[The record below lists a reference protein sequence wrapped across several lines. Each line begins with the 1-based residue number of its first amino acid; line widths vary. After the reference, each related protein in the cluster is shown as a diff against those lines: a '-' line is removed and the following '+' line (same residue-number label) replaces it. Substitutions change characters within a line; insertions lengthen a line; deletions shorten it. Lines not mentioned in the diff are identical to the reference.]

1 MCIVLSTIMAF
12 GTFVT
17 ITFGSALFQNWFGVR
32 TMLSAYAAD
41 MINTEGAIAVNEDA
55 MVADDHTIS
64 LENKDGTNTVYI
76 FSEPISFT
84 DASGEIKLKDISVE
98 KANWSLKRQ
107 GYDYTN
113 GQNDYRINFSADSK
127 KGLRIEY
134 NDVAISVIP
143 QDANDVDGNE
153 AVAEILSENF
163 EVFQYKNI
171 YGNGTNLRYYPQLNG
186 VKDEIILNQNIN
198 KYAYSFSLE
207 TENCT
212 AQINEDGT
220 VSIVDQNECEVQVF
234 EAPYAYDSVY
244 VDGETDEHISDCN
257 YTLIDNGN
265 NQYTLTIHV
274 SKEWLESSATVYPV
288 VIDPTTSHLSE
299 NKDAEVNA
307 ANPTTNYGSEQT
319 NGVGKGSVHGAGRF
333 YTYFSIPSEI
343 TSYATIN
350 SASHWERETSEKTTT
365 AHVKAFL
372 VKSSWTESGI
382 TWNNKPEYYND
393 IATPYKNINSASTDK
408 ENAPL
413 WYKFD
418 VKNIVQAIVG
428 QGNIKK
434 TNYGL
439 AFLSKCEIDNLT
451 VERWRTFAA
460 RSHST
465 SAYRPYTVINYTN
478 DTTAPTI
485 VYHCT
490 PTGWKKDGVTISVD
504 DSSYSDTGGSGKSAS
519 PYSFSTV
526 AGTYNW
532 GTTTSAFYPT
542 NGTYFL
548 SVRDKAHNI
557 RTYTI
562 KIEKIDHLAPTDEP
576 TASISPTGWT
586 KDGVSITVQADDAD
600 ATNNYGKSGVKYYSC
615 TKTAGQYDWKSVS
628 DVNTSYTFTGKDN
641 GTYYI
646 YAKDQVG
653 NISPVNTLTV
663 SNVDKTPP
671 TINSVTGNPEEWTK
685 DNVTLTVN
693 ASDAQSGL
701 HTSPYSFSNTQG
713 VYNWQAS
720 NNKTFTGN
728 QTVYIYVRDKVGNIS
743 AARTV
748 VINKID
754 KTAPIY
760 NSITLEPSNWTNKD
774 VTLTINNPAD
784 ALSGLHDLPF
794 SFNNGVSWTDEDSNT
809 YSENTNVTVKIRDKV
824 SNIVTAESVNIDFID
839 KVDPEITNVNV
850 TQNDTQTSIT
860 ITASDDASGVSTYS
874 IDGGETWQSENTFS
888 LPNNSQNFAF
898 VSVQDLAGN
907 ITDYQNTIELV
918 MPEFYSYDNVVGIYN
933 PVFSSEEAIQYRI
946 GENGTWKT
954 YDKPFEISRTSSTTV
969 FAKFENGTTVIS
981 ETFTPTGTNSIY
993 AYTESKTDLTVV
1005 NNDISFAV
1013 SRDYD
1018 SNTNEWTFSTESQAV
1033 LSADGKMVV
1042 VALPEGEM
1050 LHFIPSGQNEFKDE
1064 TLDVVLTVDS
1074 GAYSFEYEDL
1084 MYAYF
1089 TNTGRLHCVS
1099 GKFDNCVELTYDTNN
1114 QLNAI
1119 LSKVGNETR
1128 TYSVQENSNGKIEY
1142 IETPIQDSNNIHE
1155 KLVYQYTNDGLV
1167 KVYYDKDTLQF
1178 KRADDIIL
1186 DEYSYTNSK
1195 LTSFNGSTVAYDEDD
1210 NYVSLTTPAG
1220 ETIPNP
1226 AISCEIDAVVEE
1238 EGEPQPQIV
1247 YTYFEGTDVVET
1259 ETTTIT
1265 YDGITYTTVKT
1276 YDIKERLL
1284 SVCYTSGEESSLT
1297 SYTYFGDSDTVHTET
1312 VTETDY
1318 TSVITYDERG
1328 NTVCENVTTPD
1339 QESTTTYTYDSW
1351 GNAPS
1356 VVSTVTENGVTTP
1369 VSGTVYEYD
1378 DLNRCIK
1385 ETVIVPNAD
1394 DEVTLYGYNPLD
1406 DVIYEKYDNEISRT
1420 LYDQYGRIVQEIES
1434 QDYTAA
1440 DDGITLNTQ
1449 GYPVGNDSYS
1459 NTNVGDR
1466 YVYDSSTR
1474 LLTSETNRLDVLTT
1488 YTYHP
1493 NTSIIA
1499 SEVFDIYRYEYNS
1512 NGNLEY
1518 IYIADTTPAYAQYV
1532 YDNHQNN
1539 TEIHYGN
1546 GQTVY
1551 YAYDSH
1557 NNVVSQSYTGRN
1569 ETTPVT
1575 QFIYE
1580 YDNDGE
1586 LTATIDLNS
1595 QRYTAYTNNTVTVS
1609 TLVSTVVD
1617 NETTYSAGTLIY
1629 SYADTTQETTNGVT
1643 TPATSTKAYNGNTVG
1658 ITYNENNTAYT
1669 LNNSSLFNL
1678 VEAND
1683 EQNHTSSTT
1692 IKDGSDNVLFA
1703 NSYTYDTDG
1712 NITSM
1717 TSGDV
1722 STSYIYDSKGR
1733 ITEYHQ
1739 GTEAAYYTYD
1749 SKGQLTREDLNYTGY
1764 QKTLTYT
1771 YDARGNITRV
1781 KEYAY
1786 TRGSLTELE
1795 DVTNLSFEYEDE
1807 VWLDEVDNAG
1817 QYEFIYD
1824 ASGNPVD
1831 ISGLTLNWTNGRQLD
1846 STGYYDSD
1854 DNYYPISDYTYD
1866 DEGIRTARTEWNTT
1880 TYYTTEDGLITSQYE
1895 LDSQGNKQN
1904 EMIFIYNGDDPVAI
1918 LYGGYTFYLVKN
1930 AMGDVVAV
1938 MDEDGDTIVSYR
1950 YDAWGN
1956 TVKRVF
1962 GNSSCEA
1969 DSYIA
1974 CQNPFRYRS
1983 YYYDDDGFSAYYLQS
1998 RYYESEF
2005 NRFLNADIPDI
2016 AQQSKDEING
2026 LNLFAYCCND
2036 PVNCVDYTGFSK
2048 KPKTFWAG
2056 FGAQLEFSLSIS
2068 GVGSVVIGLEF
2079 VWYHNNKVRID
2090 WNNRSIPYLYWFIG
2104 GSWSRSSAENWLDNK
2119 ICEIIES
2126 GVGNVITNPAT
2137 FSASLCLFIIKGFKN
2152 NKNNYKTFNS
2162 SKCYLGSFHST
2173 GATLFNFKGYKSWS
2187 MYCNVYGVGY
2197 DCSKYNFTVL
2207 ESTYYRYV
2215 PGYIQLAKSF
2225 SSLCDKVKHRV
2236 KRIFF

>member
-1 MCIVLSTIMAF
+1 MCVALSTIMAF

-134 NDVAISVIP
+134 NDVAFSVIP

-257 YTLIDNGN
+257 YTLTDNGN

-382 TWNNKPEYYND
+382 TWNNKPEYYDD

-434 TNYGL
+434 TNYGM

-451 VERWRTFAA
+451 VKRWRTFAA

-532 GTTTSAFYPT
+532 GTSTSAFYPT
-542 NGTYFL
+542 NGTYYL

-562 KIEKIDHLAPTDEP
+562 NIEKIDHLAPDVP

-760 NSITLEPSNWTNKD
+760 NSITLEPSNWTNED

-1005 NNDISFAV
+1005 NNDVSFAV

-1042 VALPEGEM
+1042 VTLPEGEM

-1195 LTSFNGSTVAYDEDD
+1195 LTSSNGSTVAYDEDD
-1210 NYVSLTTPAG
+1210 NYVSLTTPEG

-1226 AISCEIDAVVEE
+1226 AISCELDAVVEE

-1276 YDIKERLL
+1276 YDINERLL

-1297 SYTYFGDSDTVHTET
+1297 TYTYFGDSDTVHTET

-1318 TSVITYDERG
+1318 TSVITHDERG

-1420 LYDQYGRIVQEIES
+1420 LYDQYGRVVQEIES

-1449 GYPVGNDSYS
+1449 GYLVGNDSYS
-1459 NTNVGDR
+1459 NTNVGHR
-1466 YVYDSSTR
+1466 YVYDSTTR
-1474 LLTSETNRLDVLTT
+1474 LLSQETNRLGVTT
-1488 YTYHP
+1488 NYTYHP
-1493 NTSIIA
+1493 NSSVVATETFDMYVLTYNINGKITS
-1499 SEVFDIYRYEYNS
+1499 STVNGNTYTTYTYSNNGNPTDVVYS
-1512 NGNLEY
+1512 NGQS
-1518 IYIADTTPAYAQYV
+1518 IHYV
-1532 YDNHQNN
+1532 YDMNTGNLLNQYHDNDVNNPYVVYDYVPAPENTPIDTGEQLELEENLEVTPNEDYVIKHKTNYDSNRYYTYYNTGKVEVAKADNTNTVIYSYKATNAEDNSSTTVSGVIGNKEYSVVTTSNSITNTYDSNVFSAESTVNDTTTTTDVKVNN
-1539 TEIHYGN
+1539 TTSFTVTETENETSDVKSYGSNLTFTDNYNNSNKLQISSKSNGTNTTSYQYYPDGQLHIVTGTNYNASYTYDSRGNLTEKTVNNVTTNYGYTNDRLMSVNNTPLSYDDIGNLLTYGN
-1546 GQTVY
+1546 RSYTWSSGRNLASITEGENSYSYSYNKYGYRISKTVNGVTTDFNV
-1551 YAYDSH
+1551 AEDGT
-1557 NNVVSQSYTGRN
+1557 VVSQSDGTNTLYFEYAEDG
-1569 ETTPVT
+1569 TPLAFVLNDT
-1575 QFIYE
+1575 QYLYI
-1580 YDNDGE
+1580 
-1586 LTATIDLNS
+1586 
-1595 QRYTAYTNNTVTVS
+1595 TNNSGDVMAIADSTGSILATYSYDEWGKVTVNA
-1609 TLVSTVVD
+1609 TGDENFALANLNPLRYRGYYYD
-1617 NETTYSAGTLIY
+1617 NET
-1629 SYADTTQETTNGVT
+1629 
-1643 TPATSTKAYNGNTVG
+1643 
-1658 ITYNENNTAYT
+1658 
-1669 LNNSSLFNL
+1669 
-1678 VEAND
+1678 
-1683 EQNHTSSTT
+1683 
-1692 IKDGSDNVLFA
+1692 
-1703 NSYTYDTDG
+1703 
-1712 NITSM
+1712 
-1717 TSGDV
+1717 
-1722 STSYIYDSKGR
+1722 
-1733 ITEYHQ
+1733 
-1739 GTEAAYYTYD
+1739 
-1749 SKGQLTREDLNYTGY
+1749 
-1764 QKTLTYT
+1764 
-1771 YDARGNITRV
+1771 
-1781 KEYAY
+1781 
-1786 TRGSLTELE
+1786 
-1795 DVTNLSFEYEDE
+1795 
-1807 VWLDEVDNAG
+1807 
-1817 QYEFIYD
+1817 
-1824 ASGNPVD
+1824 
-1831 ISGLTLNWTNGRQLD
+1831 
-1846 STGYYDSD
+1846 
-1854 DNYYPISDYTYD
+1854 DY
-1866 DEGIRTARTEWNTT
+1866 
-1880 TYYTTEDGLITSQYE
+1880 
-1895 LDSQGNKQN
+1895 
-1904 EMIFIYNGDDPVAI
+1904 
-1918 LYGGYTFYLVKN
+1918 
-1930 AMGDVVAV
+1930 
-1938 MDEDGDTIVSYR
+1938 
-1950 YDAWGN
+1950 
-1956 TVKRVF
+1956 
-1962 GNSSCEA
+1962 
-1969 DSYIA
+1969 
-1974 CQNPFRYRS
+1974 
-1983 YYYDDDGFSAYYLQS
+1983 YYLQS
-1998 RYYESEF
+1998 RYYDPNICQFISPDLLKYV
-2005 NRFLNADIPDI
+2005 RFQKD
-2016 AQQSKDEING
+2016 QQSGINCYI
-2026 LNLFAYCCND
+2026 YCCNNPIIATD
-2036 PVNCVDYTGFSK
+2036 D
-2048 KPKTFWAG
+2048 
-2056 FGAQLEFSLSIS
+2056 S
-2068 GVGSVVIGLEF
+2068 GHI
-2079 VWYHNNKVRID
+2079 
-2090 WNNRSIPYLYWFIG
+2090 
-2104 GSWSRSSAENWLDNK
+2104 
-2119 ICEIIES
+2119 
-2126 GVGNVITNPAT
+2126 
-2137 FSASLCLFIIKGFKN
+2137 
-2152 NKNNYKTFNS
+2152 
-2162 SKCYLGSFHST
+2162 SFHSIYIFYDSKNFVNQAKDLREQYRKYDKLSIVKLISISSKSQFIYKWNEDIFNNPVVFLIFHGSPEHIYT
-2173 GATLFNFKGYKSWS
+2173 GENFKNEDVESLKNHDIKRLNIYA
-2187 MYCNVYGVGY
+2187 CNCAHKDVKNNIAKKMKKHLTKTKKLYAMDGNISYYLPFVAEKGPFIIRL
-2197 DCSKYNFTVL
+2197 SKNQDGFKKWRKGKRL
-2207 ESTYYRYV
+2207 PS
-2215 PGYIQLAKSF
+2215 GLI
-2225 SSLCDKVKHRV
+2225 KVN
-2236 KRIFF
+2236 